1 MLRELHIRD
10 FALIDK
16 VDLEFG
22 PGLNLLTGET
32 GAGKSIIIDAMG
44 LVLGDRVTA
53 SELVRAGAKRCSVE
67 AHFTCTAGCPAGQYL
82 ADRELVHEDNE
93 NDLVVSRELTISG
106 KSQARINGRIVTSS
120 SLKEL
125 GELIVD
131 VHGQTDHQSL
141 LRPSLHL
148 ELLDSWL
155 GEDLTS
161 LRTDTQKEFSQASS
175 LARELHNLQLAA
187 RERVRNLDLYRFQLE
202 EITAANPK
210 PGEEEDLLQERNRL
224 ANIGRLLAAADTAY
238 SAIQNGALDA
248 LNSALGALERVEQ
261 ADASLQDAVTPLR
274 DALAYAEDFRDRI
287 RGYREN
293 LEDDPARQEEIE
305 ERIGVLRSLAR
316 KYGDTV
322 EDILVYAEGLARQ
335 LEQIEHQDQREEQ
348 LGADLAESTK
358 RLESL
363 CGKLTARRK
372 AGCAKFAAAVRA
384 ELADLGMQATKFEV
398 ALEAI
403 PPAANG
409 ADKAEFV
416 ISPNPGEPLRPLA
429 KVASGGETSRIM
441 LALKSVLSKSAHI
454 PTLIFDEVDVG
465 VGGRTGAVIGAKLQ
479 AISNTAQ
486 VLCITHLP
494 QVASRHADAH
504 FQIEKR
510 VVAGRTTVAVNR
522 LDATARVLEIAR
534 MLGSDSSPTVLQ
546 HAREML
552 LGM

>member
-1 MLRELHIRD
+1 
-10 FALIDK
+10 
-16 VDLEFG
+16 
-22 PGLNLLTGET
+22 
-32 GAGKSIIIDAMG
+32 
-44 LVLGDRVTA
+44 
-53 SELVRAGAKRCSVE
+53 
-67 AHFTCTAGCPAGQYL
+67 
-82 ADRELVHEDNE
+82 
-93 NDLVVSRELTISG
+93 
-106 KSQARINGRIVTSS
+106 
-120 SLKEL
+120 
-125 GELIVD
+125 
-131 VHGQTDHQSL
+131 
-141 LRPSLHL
+141 
-148 ELLDSWL
+148 
-155 GEDLTS
+155 
-161 LRTDTQKEFSQASS
+161 
-175 LARELHNLQLAA
+175 
-187 RERVRNLDLYRFQLE
+187 
-202 EITAANPK
+202 
-210 PGEEEDLLQERNRL
+210 
-224 ANIGRLLAAADTAY
+224 
-238 SAIQNGALDA
+238 
-248 LNSALGALERVEQ
+248 
-261 ADASLQDAVTPLR
+261 
-274 DALAYAEDFRDRI
+274 
-287 RGYREN
+287 

-384 ELADLGMQATKFEV
+384 ELADLGMQAT
-398 ALEAI
+398 
-403 PPAANG
+403 
-409 ADKAEFV
+409 
-416 ISPNPGEPLRPLA
+416 PLRPLA

>member
-261 ADASLQDAVTPLR
+261 ADASLQDAVTPLPMLR
-274 DALAYAEDFRDRI
+274 ISGIAYAATGKIWRTI
-287 RGYREN
+287 PRGRKK
-293 LEDDPARQEEIE
+293 
-305 ERIGVLRSLAR
+305 LRS
-316 KYGDTV
+316 
-322 EDILVYAEGLARQ
+322 E
-335 LEQIEHQDQREEQ
+335 
-348 LGADLAESTK
+348 
-358 RLESL
+358 
-363 CGKLTARRK
+363 
-372 AGCAKFAAAVRA
+372 
-384 ELADLGMQATKFEV
+384 
-398 ALEAI
+398 
-403 PPAANG
+403 
-409 ADKAEFV
+409 
-416 ISPNPGEPLRPLA
+416 
-429 KVASGGETSRIM
+429 
-441 LALKSVLSKSAHI
+441 
-454 PTLIFDEVDVG
+454 
-465 VGGRTGAVIGAKLQ
+465 
-479 AISNTAQ
+479 
-486 VLCITHLP
+486 
-494 QVASRHADAH
+494 
-504 FQIEKR
+504 
-510 VVAGRTTVAVNR
+510 
-522 LDATARVLEIAR
+522 
-534 MLGSDSSPTVLQ
+534 
-546 HAREML
+546 
-552 LGM
+552 